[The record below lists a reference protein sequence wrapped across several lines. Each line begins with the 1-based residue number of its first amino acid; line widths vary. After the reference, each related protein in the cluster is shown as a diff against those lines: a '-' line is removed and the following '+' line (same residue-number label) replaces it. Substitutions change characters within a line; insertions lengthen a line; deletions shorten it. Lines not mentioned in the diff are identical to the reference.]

1 MRSIEFVTAIVD
13 GIGNSNRL
21 FRAAARSHF
30 HASNRLWRIRPILE
44 HRRKQSRG
52 VRSDD
57 PLRGSS
63 SRTRVDRTTLHENGL
78 EIPKWRSSRTTQGS
92 DTTTTRH
99 AIRISSRMR
108 THRCPR
114 HDSSPTALLP
124 AGNPIEDRVLTHC
137 GIRDADSH
145 DEATLFGGY
154 GENQICR
161 NNRNVFSKNRAANI
175 EACVAQAPPLCP

>member
-1 MRSIEFVTAIVD
+1 
-13 GIGNSNRL
+13 
-21 FRAAARSHF
+21 
-30 HASNRLWRIRPILE
+30 
-44 HRRKQSRG
+44 
-52 VRSDD
+52 
-57 PLRGSS
+57 
-63 SRTRVDRTTLHENGL
+63 
-78 EIPKWRSSRTTQGS
+78 
-92 DTTTTRH
+92 
-99 AIRISSRMR
+99 
-108 THRCPR
+108 
-114 HDSSPTALLP
+114 LP